1 MQRLIVSHDNGA
13 EAQRQG
19 VVPFGECRYSAWLA
33 HGELLRRSDQKCEA
47 FLSTG
52 AAERSEQLFNA
63 TCGLG
68 EPPPPGLPGMVIWQA
83 LILIVLSPQIS
94 FFPVLPLF

>member
-1 MQRLIVSHDNGA
+1 MQRPLVSHLKI
-13 EAQRQG
+13 RQQSDKG

-33 HGELLRRSDQKCEA
+33 QGEPD
-47 FLSTG
+47 

-68 EPPPPGLPGMVIWQA
+68 EPPPQP
-83 LILIVLSPQIS
+83 
-94 FFPVLPLF
+94 